1 MTEMQ
6 LWTLLMEQ
14 KIDVNTYNDWT
25 KRIMAKERM
34 KTKPNTKGYS
44 KVISRKRNF

>member
-1 MTEMQ
+1 MTEIK

-14 KIDVNTYNDWT
+14 KIDVNTYNYCIE
-25 KRIMAKERM
+25 RIKTKERM
-34 KTKPNTKGYS
+34 QTKPDIKTYS